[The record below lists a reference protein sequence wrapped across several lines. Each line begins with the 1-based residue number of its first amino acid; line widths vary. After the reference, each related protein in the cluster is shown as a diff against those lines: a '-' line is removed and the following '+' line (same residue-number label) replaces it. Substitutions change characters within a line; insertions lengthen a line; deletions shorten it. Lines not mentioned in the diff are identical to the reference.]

1 MITLFQHVPRIQ
13 VLLVTDNKNYNTPM
27 NDRKILA
34 VKGATNPLEIQIL
47 DSNRRPVRLLGKT
60 IKFTLSKISYNEIY
74 LDKILSLVDPLKSI
88 YKAEITQVELEDIPS
103 GLAQLAFY
111 VVDGSGKRTP
121 LIANLANKFTIDI
134 DIQDGTY
141 IIPIP
146 DASDDLGL
154 ISSSTSAVE
163 DYGSV
168 QGYTEVVDNSLGQ
181 N

>member
-1 MITLFQHVPRIQ
+1 
-13 VLLVTDNKNYNTPM
+13 M

-60 IKFTLSKISYNEIY
+60 IKFTLSKIY
-74 LDKILSLVDPLKSI
+74 LDKILSLVDPAKSI

-141 IIPIP
+141 VIPSI
-146 DASDDLGL
+146 DTSDDLGL
-154 ISSSTSAVE
+154 ISSFASAVE

-168 QGYTEVVDNSLGQ
+168 QGYTEVIDNSLGQ